1 MHPLARLHCESC
13 SLSFSPDRC
22 LHHSFDRLTSC
33 IVCEEE
39 RQLCGTIFLDSHQ
52 CPRCRGAAAYVI
64 AAHDHLQEVQIIYN
78 WAKGRTATEFRDA
91 LSKLWWWRYT
101 KINMEFILNT
111 LHVFGDELDMIPAV
125 EEWFHQ
131 AGEEE
136 YRLASERNDAANRE
150 AMGFSSEK

>member
-1 MHPLARLHCESC
+1 MHPLARLHCASC
-13 SLSFSPDRC
+13 SFSFSPDRC

-39 RQLCGTIFLDSHQ
+39 RQLCGTVFLDSHQ
-52 CPRCRGAAAYVI
+52 CPRCRGPAAYVI
-64 AAHDHLQEVQIIYN
+64 AAHDHLREFQIIYK

-91 LSKLWWWRYT
+91 LSKLWRCET
-101 KINMEFILNT
+101 KTHMEFILNT
-111 LHVFGDELDMIPAV
+111 LHVFGDELHMTPAV

-136 YRLASERNDAANRE
+136 HILASERTDAANRK